1 MASSKITQVFRK
13 NVFPS
18 HLLTYRGPDLF
29 QSSLLRPYTKTINVS
44 CSVVQSTSRSFYS
57 TKENGE
63 INKEKEN
70 LEKNKSVKEIEQT
83 IVEESGK
90 HSNESEK
97 TPPPSSCNKSSPYLD
112 KFVKDTA
119 ENLPVCVYFIFPPCQ
134 ISQQILL
141 FVDWL
146 GILLRRWPCF
156 FHIGRQSIFL
166 PCGQA

>member
-1 MASSKITQVFRK
+1 MNLLYGMIRIFTVFITDVFLVFLSMSSSKITQVFRK
-13 NVFPS
+13 SVFPS

-29 QSSLLRPYTKTINVS
+29 QSSLSRPYRKTNNVS
-44 CSVVQSTSRSFYS
+44 CFIVQSTSRLFYS
-57 TKENGE
+57 T
-63 INKEKEN
+63 KEN

-83 IVEESGK
+83 IVEETEK

-97 TPPPSSCNKSSPYLD
+97 TPPPFSRNKSSPYLD

-146 GILLRRWPCF
+146 GI
-156 FHIGRQSIFL
+156 
-166 PCGQA
+166 